1 MCELKCS
8 LFLYLPFLLL
18 WSLGTDLRRRGAW
31 SGDKHEMSDSADL
44 QLTTDRSYSEER
56 RRRPLEMDWE
66 SEGGA
71 LPPSWDIILQVGFIS
86 LWWEKSALILYF
98 LAFQNFPHQIIVMF
112 CLISQYHC
120 QALQKN
126 AYFRT
131 KTHLPHW
138 KIRKIE
144 ILIWAKFIEY
154 VISYIPFILPKWF
167 WI

>member
-18 WSLGTDLRRRGAW
+18 WSLSTDLRRRGAW

-71 LPPSWDIILQVGFIS
+71 LPPSWDVILQVGFIS
-86 LWWEKSALILYF
+86 LWWEKCSYF
-98 LAFQNFPHQIIVMF
+98 VLS
-112 CLISQYHC
+112 CISKFSSSNYCHV
-120 QALQKN
+120 
-126 AYFRT
+126 
-131 KTHLPHW
+131 LPH
-138 KIRKIE
+138 
-144 ILIWAKFIEY
+144 LTVPLSSFAKKCIF
-154 VISYIPFILPKWF
+154 PD
-167 WI
+167 